1 MLFFLISEDTP
12 IVHYGTDPSVMS
24 VVKGNISKTYTA
36 DDMCAAPANSAQ
48 FVDPGFI
55 HDVLLTNLEPGTRY
69 YYSYGSEKVRVG
81 FLELIYGY
89 FSATVSQP
97 QMKNT
102 PNNQP
107 NNYLLG
113 RLLLLSRSN

>member
-1 MLFFLISEDTP
+1 MSPVFCTFAFFLISEDTP

-69 YYSYGSEKVRVG
+69 YYSYGSEKVCVG
-81 FLELIYGY
+81 FVELIYGC
-89 FSATVSQP
+89 F
-97 QMKNT
+97 N
-102 PNNQP
+102 
-107 NNYLLG
+107 
-113 RLLLLSRSN
+113 LSK